1 MKYGNPCHQ
10 SIGYKIH
17 SNSSLMKTVLHLEGK
32 DNFWMPREKY
42 FYFCKFGNKKFLPK
56 YYDYSGYDFFTLF
69 GIIEKGRI
77 VTFDIPL
84 KNFNSNIFH
93 FYISY
98 NDIDI
103 EIFPSLGWFTHIPP
117 IKGGYYISQDYIV
130 KKVNNYLSIF
140 NNKQTL
146 VELFEKEYCEQLKKE
161 RKKYLINLR
170 KKTIKYR
177 KKINKKEIWI
187 ISDRPDKAGDNGE
200 YFFRFLTNKN
210 PEGILPFFAIRKNCS
225 DYKRLKKFGNVL
237 NLNSDE
243 YLKIFLKADKIISSM
258 SNSWVDNP
266 FGEDRKYIRDLFHFD
281 LIFLQHGII
290 KDDLSDQLNRLRKNY
305 SLFITSTKKE
315 YMSILN
321 PKYGYNKSNII
332 LTGLPRYDNLYRLNK
347 TKRKEKLILIAPT
360 WRMNIKGTTNLI
372 TYESIHSDSFKFTRY
387 FNFYNNLINDEKLLY
402 IMKKFNYTGIFCL
415 HPSFSSQYIDFTK
428 NNLFL
433 IKNKCNY
440 QDILLKAS
448 LLITDYSSIF
458 FDFAYLKKPV
468 IYAHFDYEE
477 YRLNHYPEGYFDY
490 EKDGFGSVSYDL
502 KTTVDKIINEIEN
515 NCLLKEIYLRRI
527 NNFFTYFDELNNDRL
542 YKEILK
548 NTKLTKSLRE
558 PISYILIVLAVLIN
572 AKLIIIFKNIII
584 PLSDRYFQ

>member
-1 MKYGNPCHQ
+1 MHQ
-10 SIGYKIH
+10 YLLDSSKIMHNITLPFIQFFIGYDILFRINSNAYKFLDKNIFNKYCDMIESLLKQIDDKYILEQKILSYKYKIFSLSRKYH
-17 SNSSLMKTVLHLEGK
+17 KDLRYDVILKNSTFIYANHILIDLKSNKDLINWKFLEIKDEILHLEGK

-281 LIFLQHGII
+281 LIFLQHGIT
-290 KDDLSDQLNRLRKNY
+290 KDDVSMYLNRFQKNY

-315 YMSILN
+315 YQSILI
-321 PKYGYNKSNII
+321 KS
-332 LTGLPRYDNLYRLNK
+332 
-347 TKRKEKLILIAPT
+347 
-360 WRMNIKGTTNLI
+360 
-372 TYESIHSDSFKFTRY
+372 
-387 FNFYNNLINDEKLLY
+387 
-402 IMKKFNYTGIFCL
+402 
-415 HPSFSSQYIDFTK
+415 
-428 NNLFL
+428 
-433 IKNKCNY
+433 
-440 QDILLKAS
+440 
-448 LLITDYSSIF
+448 
-458 FDFAYLKKPV
+458 
-468 IYAHFDYEE
+468 
-477 YRLNHYPEGYFDY
+477 
-490 EKDGFGSVSYDL
+490 
-502 KTTVDKIINEIEN
+502 
-515 NCLLKEIYLRRI
+515 
-527 NNFFTYFDELNNDRL
+527 
-542 YKEILK
+542 
-548 NTKLTKSLRE
+548 
-558 PISYILIVLAVLIN
+558 
-572 AKLIIIFKNIII
+572 
-584 PLSDRYFQ
+584 